1 MTTGTARG
9 VGVLGLVL
17 LLFVPVMVRGVQ
29 AGRAR
34 KIVLLAGHKSHGA
47 GADEYEKDLRLF
59 RSGANCDMQ
68 GKAEVE
74 AIGKEMHACLP
85 EEYQWL
91 KEWEYV

>member
-1 MTTGTARG
+1 
-9 VGVLGLVL
+9 
-17 LLFVPVMVRGVQ
+17 
-29 AGRAR
+29 
-34 KIVLLAGHKSHGA
+34 
-47 GADEYEKDLRLF
+47 
-59 RSGANCDMQ
+59 MQ